1 MPEKRL
7 YWLKLK
13 EGFFTDKIMKKL
25 RRMAGGDTYTI
36 IYLKLLLL
44 GLRNGGKLYFDHVE
58 DSFADELA
66 LEIDEDSENVRFCI
80 LYLQKTGLVEEVAEN
95 ELFLT
100 ETPELTYSESQSAAR
115 MRKMRA
121 AKASHCDAPVTPV
134 LCACDKAVTPDID
147 IDNKI
152 KDIDINIDGKGGAPK
167 GATPHH
173 HIDYQSIIDDYNA
186 TCTKLPAC
194 KKLTDARRKAIRA
207 RLNTYTPEE
216 LHQIFINTQ
225 NSPWH
230 TGQNKDNWTAN
241 FDWLMK
247 DTNAAKM
254 LEKGSPSKFEQS
266 VSANWE
272 DEWLEEYQAMSK
284 KMQDAGGGI

>member
-1 MPEKRL
+1 MAEKRL

-80 LYLQKTGLVEEVAEN
+80 LYLQKNSLIEEVAEN

-100 ETPELTYSESQSAAR
+100 ETPELTYSESASAGR
-115 MRKMRA
+115 VRRHREL
-121 AKASHCDAPVTPV
+121 KALQCNSDVTP
-134 LCACDKAVTPDID
+134 LKHDCNKTVTPD

-152 KDIDINIDGKGGAPK
+152 KDIDIDIDSKGDAPK

-194 KKLTDARRKAIRA
+194 RKLSDARRKAIRA
-207 RLNTYTPEE
+207 RLRTYTPEE
-216 LHQIFINTQ
+216 LHQIFVNAQ

-230 TGQNKDNWTAN
+230 TGQNKNNWTAD

-247 DTNAAKM
+247 DSNAAKM
-254 LEKGSPSKFEQS
+254 LEKGGAPSGGQP
-266 VSANWE
+266 VSADWE
-272 DEWLEEYQAMSK
+272 RDWLEEFQALQKSVEV
-284 KMQDAGGGI
+284 QS

>member
-80 LYLQKTGLVEEVAEN
+80 LYLQKTGLLEEVTEN

-134 LCACDKAVTPDID
+134 LCTCDKIVTPDID
-147 IDNKI
+147 NKI
-152 KDIDINIDGKGGAPK
+152 LDIDTDIDGKGDAPK

-186 TCTKLPAC
+186 TCTKLPTC
-194 KKLTDARRKAIRA
+194 RKLSDARRKAIRA
-207 RLNTYTPEE
+207 RLHTYTPEE
-216 LHQIFINTQ
+216 LHQIFVNAQ

-230 TGQNKDNWTAN
+230 TGRNKNNWTAD

-247 DTNAAKM
+247 DVNAAKM
-254 LEKGSPSKFEQS
+254 LEKGSPSKFEQPA
-266 VSANWE
+266 SANWE
-272 DEWLEEYQAMSK
+272 DEWLEEYRAMSG
-284 KMQDAGGGI
+284 KMQDVGGEI

>member
-1 MPEKRL
+1 MAEKRL

-13 EGFFTDKIMKKL
+13 EGFFTDKVMKKL

-80 LYLQKTGLVEEVAEN
+80 LYLQKNGLIEEVAEN

-100 ETPELTYSESQSAAR
+100 ETPELTYSESQSTVR
-115 MRKMRA
+115 SRRCRA
-121 AKASHCDAPVTPV
+121 QKALQCNADATP
-134 LCACDKAVTPDID
+134 LQRNCNKTATPD

-152 KDIDINIDGKGGAPK
+152 KDIDTDIDSKGGAPK

-186 TCTKLPAC
+186 TCTKLPTC
-194 KKLTDARRKAIRA
+194 RKLSDARRKAIRA
-207 RLNTYTPEE
+207 RLHTYTPEE
-216 LHQIFINTQ
+216 LHQIFVNAQ

-230 TGQNKDNWTAN
+230 TGRNKNNWTAD

-247 DTNAAKM
+247 DVNAAKM
-254 LEKGSPSKFEQS
+254 LEKGNPSKFEQPA
-266 VSANWE
+266 SANWE
-272 DEWLEEYQAMSK
+272 DEWLEEYRAMSG
-284 KMQDAGGGI
+284 KMQDVGGGI

>member
-1 MPEKRL
+1 MAEKRL

-58 DSFADELA
+58 DSFAEELA

-80 LYLQKTGLVEEVAEN
+80 LYLEKNGLVEEVTEN

-121 AKASHCDAPVTPV
+121 AKASQCDATVTPA
-134 LCACDKAVTPDID
+134 LCACDKTVTPDID

-152 KDIDINIDGKGGAPK
+152 KDTDIDIDSKGDAPK
-167 GATPHH
+167 CATPHY

-194 KKLTDARRKAIRA
+194 RKLTDARRKAIRA

-216 LHQIFINTQ
+216 LHQVFVNAQ
-225 NSPWH
+225 NLSLIH
-230 TGQNKDNWTAN
+230 
-241 FDWLMK
+241 
-247 DTNAAKM
+247 
-254 LEKGSPSKFEQS
+254 
-266 VSANWE
+266 
-272 DEWLEEYQAMSK
+272 
-284 KMQDAGGGI
+284 I

>member
-13 EGFFTDKIMKKL
+13 EGFFADKIMKKL

-58 DSFADELA
+58 DSFAEELA

-80 LYLQKTGLVEEVAEN
+80 LYLEKNGLVEEVAEN

-100 ETPELTYSESQSAAR
+100 ETPELTYSESQSTVR
-115 MRKMRA
+115 SRRCRA
-121 AKASHCDAPVTPV
+121 QKALQCNADATH
-134 LCACDKAVTPDID
+134 LQRDCNKTATLD

-152 KDIDINIDGKGGAPK
+152 LDIDTDIDIDSKGDAPK

-207 RLNTYTPEE
+207 RLNTCTPEE
-216 LHQIFINTQ
+216 LHQVFVNAQ

-230 TGQNKDNWTAN
+230 TGQNKNNWTAN

-247 DTNAAKM
+247 DTNAAKI
-254 LEKGSPSKFEQS
+254 LERGDQAK
-266 VSANWE
+266 SASAAWE

-284 KMQDAGGGI
+284 KMQSDAGGGT

>member
-13 EGFFTDKIMKKL
+13 EGFFTDKVMKKL

-134 LCACDKAVTPDID
+134 LCACDAPVTPDID
-147 IDNKI
+147 NKI
-152 KDIDINIDGKGGAPK
+152 LDIDIDIDGKGDAPK

-272 DEWLEEYQAMSK
+272 DEWLEEYQAMSE

>member
-13 EGFFTDKIMKKL
+13 EGFFTDKVMKKL

-58 DSFADELA
+58 DSFAEELA

-80 LYLQKTGLVEEVAEN
+80 LYLQKNGLVEEVAEN

-121 AKASHCDAPVTPV
+121 AKASHCDVPVTPE
-134 LCACDKAVTPDID
+134 LLACDKTVTPDID
-147 IDNKI
+147 NKI
-152 KDIDINIDGKGGAPK
+152 LDIDTDIDTDIDGKGDAPK
-167 GATPHH
+167 GATPHPRV
-173 HIDYQSIIDDYNA
+173 DYQSIVDDYNA

-216 LHQIFINTQ
+216 LHQVFVNAQ
-225 NSPWH
+225 NSSWH
-230 TGQNKDNWTAN
+230 TGQNKNNWTAT

-254 LEKGSPSKFEQS
+254 LERGDQAK
-266 VSANWE
+266 SASAVWE

>member
-13 EGFFTDKIMKKL
+13 EGFFTDKVMKKL

-44 GLRNGGKLYFDHVE
+44 GLRNGGKLFFDHVE

-134 LCACDKAVTPDID
+134 LRESDKTVTPDID
-147 IDNKI
+147 NKI
-152 KDIDINIDGKGGAPK
+152 LDIDIDIDIDGKGDAPK

-266 VSANWE
+266 VSATWE

>member
-1 MPEKRL
+1 MAEKRL

-13 EGFFTDKIMKKL
+13 EGFFTEKVMKKL

-58 DSFADELA
+58 DSFAEELA

-80 LYLQKTGLVEEVAEN
+80 LYLQKTGLIEEVAEN

-100 ETPELTYSESQSAAR
+100 ETPELTYSESQSTAR
-115 MRKMRA
+115 VRRHREL
-121 AKASHCDAPVTPV
+121 KALQCNGDVTQEKRDCNKTVTP
-134 LCACDKAVTPDID
+134 D

-152 KDIDINIDGKGGAPK
+152 KDIDTDIDSKGDAPK
-167 GATPHH
+167 GATPHPRV
-173 HIDYQSIIDDYNA
+173 DYQSIVDDYNA
-186 TCTKLPAC
+186 TCTKLPTC
-194 KKLTDARRKAIRA
+194 RKLSDARRKAIRA
-207 RLNTYTPEE
+207 RLHTYTPEE
-216 LHQIFINTQ
+216 LHQIFVNAQ

-230 TGQNKDNWTAN
+230 TGSNKNNWTAD

-247 DTNAAKM
+247 DVNAAKM
-254 LEKGSPSKFEQS
+254 LEKGSPSKFEQP

-272 DEWLEEYQAMSK
+272 DEWLEEYRAMSG
-284 KMQDAGGGI
+284 KMQDVGGGI